1 MLSHFEATVLR
12 GRPSL
17 SVEKG
22 VDAIFSVRS
31 EVETVSTETISK
43 SFSIPLLSSEDVNVL
58 SPTPYAR
65 SSIVSTN
72 GPFFKED
79 FGLCNVPRRYEV
91 NLLFGR

>member
-65 SSIVSTN
+65 KFYSFDERSILQRGFWTLQCS
-72 GPFFKED
+72 
-79 FGLCNVPRRYEV
+79 
-91 NLLFGR
+91 